1 MTAILLLA
9 GSRWIQPS
17 GAGGFVLPSGAEPRA
32 YRADQRAARL
42 WMPWHRRRRCD
53 WAARHAGGEHDDH
66 LCLVVCRWALLTPI
80 ACLQTHVGD
89 MGQRSDAAF
98 VAVNFVSRWL
108 YTRDVAFLTD
118 SFQTES
124 LGWAREK
131 VTPYDLLKDVAAFW
145 MCYLEVSS

>member
-1 MTAILLLA
+1 
-9 GSRWIQPS
+9 
-17 GAGGFVLPSGAEPRA
+17 
-32 YRADQRAARL
+32 
-42 WMPWHRRRRCD
+42 
-53 WAARHAGGEHDDH
+53 
-66 LCLVVCRWALLTPI
+66 
-80 ACLQTHVGD
+80 

-108 YTRDVAFLTD
+108 YTRDKAFLTD

-145 MCYLEVSS
+145 MCYLEVGTHLSWQELSEEDMRGLVELYLSAFGAGATDADVYFVQAV